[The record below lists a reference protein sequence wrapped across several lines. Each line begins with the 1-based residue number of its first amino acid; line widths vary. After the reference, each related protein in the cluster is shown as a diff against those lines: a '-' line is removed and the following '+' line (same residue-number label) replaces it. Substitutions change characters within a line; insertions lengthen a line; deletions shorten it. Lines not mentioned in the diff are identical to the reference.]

1 MGKRNEPKLA
11 SETEQQK
18 LKVTPN
24 SLKFRIE
31 YVQNLLEQKAAVP

>member
-1 MGKRNEPKLA
+1 MGKRNEPRLA
-11 SETEQQK
+11 SETEQK

-31 YVQNLLEQKAAVP
+31 YVQNLLE